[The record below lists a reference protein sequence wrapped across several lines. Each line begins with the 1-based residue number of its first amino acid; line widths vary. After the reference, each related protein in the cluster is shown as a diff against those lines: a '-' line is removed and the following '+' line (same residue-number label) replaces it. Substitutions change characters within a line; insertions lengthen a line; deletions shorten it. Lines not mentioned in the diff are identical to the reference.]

1 MKKETCIFGTI
12 FLTVFCMI
20 SCVKQSGF
28 PVLKGSYLGQKLPG
42 DAPELFAPGI
52 VSTGFDE
59 LCSLFSP
66 DGNNFVFCIQ
76 MPTHVHHTMLVMKM
90 ENGRWTA
97 PEVLP
102 FSGEFSDADPAFTPD
117 GKKLFFASS
126 HPMASVEKTVDDYD
140 ICYVEKTDNG
150 WSELKNAGAPINS
163 KSFDTY
169 PSFTNEGTLYF
180 TSTREGGIGKGDI
193 YYSKFISGKF
203 LEPVNLG
210 HPVNSEKT
218 EEGMISPDES
228 FVIFTSERSECYGGF
243 DLYVSF
249 RNKNGKWT
257 EPVNLGE
264 NINSNEHDYC
274 PYLSPDGK
282 YLFFTSF
289 RKDKSVTSKALAAY
303 KSIKDYYNTPGNGNG
318 DIYWVSAKI
327 IEDLKPDELK

>member
-1 MKKETCIFGTI
+1 MKKERGIICII
-12 FLTVFCMI
+12 FLTALCI
-20 SCVKQSGF
+20 SGCVEQKGF
-28 PVLKGSYLGQKLPG
+28 AVLKGSYLGQKTPG
-42 DAPELFAPGI
+42 DIPELFAPGI

-66 DGNNFVFCIQ
+66 DGTDFLFCIQ
-76 MPTHVHHTMLVMKM
+76 MPAHVHHTMLIMKL
-90 ENGRWTA
+90 ENDKWTA

-126 HPMASVEKTVDDYD
+126 HPLSGIEKNVNEYD
-140 ICYVEKTDNG
+140 IWYVHRLDKG
-150 WSELKNAGAPINS
+150 WSEMKNAGAPVNS
-163 KSFDTY
+163 ESLDTY
-169 PSFTNEGTLYF
+169 PSFSNEGTLYF
-180 TSTREGGIGKGDI
+180 CSAREGGLGRTDI
-193 YYSKFISGKF
+193 YYSKFVNGKF
-203 LEPVNLG
+203 IEPVNLG
-210 HPVNSEKT
+210 YPVNSENS

-228 FVIFTSERSECYGGF
+228 FIIFTSERSECYGGF

-249 RNKNGKWT
+249 KNKNGKWT
-257 EPVNLGE
+257 EPLNLGE

-289 RKDKSVTSKALAAY
+289 RKEKSVISKALISY
-303 KSIKDYYNTPGNGNG
+303 KGIIEYYNTPGNGNG

-327 IEDLKPDELK
+327 IEDLRPEELK